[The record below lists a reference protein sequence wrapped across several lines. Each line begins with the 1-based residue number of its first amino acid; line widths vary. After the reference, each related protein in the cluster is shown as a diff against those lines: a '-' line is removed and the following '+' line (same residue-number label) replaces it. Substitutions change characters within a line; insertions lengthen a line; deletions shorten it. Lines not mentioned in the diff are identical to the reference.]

1 MSARMSLGMLHA
13 RSHSFDLDPSRDV
26 RAAETD
32 VLLAAVAMHV
42 RCPAFH
48 SITAVIA
55 CEQPPGRAR
64 SSPGLCAVHRKAPAI
79 VIPFA
84 CGPWWWWA
92 TWLGRPLSTV
102 ALAPGLLAR
111 PSWLTPFLRL
121 RRFAEADGED
131 ALAIIFISLVLAFIL
146 VFCVDSDV
154 DLGLDAVSIDP
165 ALLVRTVVVILLIG
179 RTVGEGVN
187 EALQFW
193 INVRGSHS
201 EGSGGAA
208 FVGVDGRCGAVGG
221 CVLPLLGGVGDQS
234 Q

>member
-1 MSARMSLGMLHA
+1 M
-13 RSHSFDLDPSRDV
+13 
-26 RAAETD
+26 
-32 VLLAAVAMHV
+32 
-42 RCPAFH
+42 
-48 SITAVIA
+48 
-55 CEQPPGRAR
+55 
-64 SSPGLCAVHRKAPAI
+64 
-79 VIPFA
+79 
-84 CGPWWWWA
+84 
-92 TWLGRPLSTV
+92 V
-102 ALAPGLLAR
+102 ALAPVLLAR
-111 PSWLTPFLRL
+111 PSWLTLFLRL

-131 ALAIIFISLVLAFIL
+131 ALAMTLAIIHISLVLAFIL